1 MFLAEREKNR
11 RKAFEYFVEKIKKQN
26 KDTIVFGNEIYQF
39 TTKRG
44 KVYKYLPVSSIE
56 KAIEDYSNSKIERCN
71 GFVFVL
77 VNENWF
83 KEESILTIVEKVIK
97 LLTNYGQMSL
107 FEIYDALP
115 EHTEASI
122 RGNINRYISKKGKE
136 ALIKRVDKGIYSVV
150 EIISVEEKGDKKY
163 ISYQNTFFTDN
174 GKNELCVLH
183 KDFEVPADSEI
194 EVGCYQR
201 NHIFVSYDDLQN
213 HLESVKAIFYNGDA
227 VELMKRI
234 PDETFDFCITDPP
247 YRTISGGNGG
257 KNSPKGMLS
266 KNDGKIFEFND
277 CNPKEWIPQLFRV
290 MKNGTHTYI
299 FSNLINLWEFHDIAT
314 KAGFKVHNLLSWE
327 KNNANCS
334 RWYMPNSEFVLFLYK
349 GKAKAINNCG
359 SKRIHHFD
367 NILGNK
373 THPTEKPLDLIK
385 FYMEN
390 SSNEGDFG
398 FDPFAGSFS
407 LAKAGL
413 MLNRKTLSAEIDTN
427 YYYFHKNQ
435 ILNSI

>member
-1 MFLAEREKNR
+1 M
-11 RKAFEYFVEKIKKQN
+11 
-26 KDTIVFGNEIYQF
+26 
-39 TTKRG
+39 
-44 KVYKYLPVSSIE
+44 
-56 KAIEDYSNSKIERCN
+56 
-71 GFVFVL
+71 
-77 VNENWF
+77 
-83 KEESILTIVEKVIK
+83 TIVEKVIK

-150 EIISVEEKGDKKY
+150 EIISVKEKGDKKY

-183 KDFEVPADSEI
+183 KDFEIPADSEI

-201 NHIFVSYDDLQN
+201 NHTFVSYEDLQT

-227 VELMKRI
+227 IELMKRI

-257 KNSPKGMLS
+257 KNSPKGILS

-299 FSNLINLWEFHDIAT
+299 FSNLINLWDFHDIAI

-435 ILNSI
+435 ILNSV

>member
-1 MFLAEREKNR
+1 M
-11 RKAFEYFVEKIKKQN
+11 
-26 KDTIVFGNEIYQF
+26 
-39 TTKRG
+39 
-44 KVYKYLPVSSIE
+44 
-56 KAIEDYSNSKIERCN
+56 
-71 GFVFVL
+71 
-77 VNENWF
+77 
-83 KEESILTIVEKVIK
+83 TIVEKVIK
-97 LLTNYGQMSL
+97 LLTNCGQMSL
-107 FEIYDALP
+107 FEIYGALP

-150 EIISVEEKGDKKY
+150 EIISVEERSNKKY
-163 ISYQNTFFTDN
+163 VSYQNTFFTDN
-174 GKNELCVLH
+174 GKNELCILH
-183 KDFEVPADSEI
+183 KDFEVPADSEV

-201 NHIFVSYDDLQN
+201 HHTFVSYEDLQN

-247 YRTISGGNGG
+247 YRTISGGKGG
-257 KNSPKGMLS
+257 KNAPRGMLS

-277 CNPKEWIPQLFRV
+277 CNPQEWIPQLFRV

-299 FSNLINLWEFHDIAT
+299 FSNLLNLWDFHDIAV

-349 GKAKAINNCG
+349 GKAKSINNCG
-359 SKRIHHFD
+359 SKRIHRFD

-413 MLNRKTLSAEIDTN
+413 VLNRKTFSAEIDPN
-427 YYYFHKNQ
+427 YYYYHKNQ
-435 ILNSI
+435 ILNSMG